1 MTTHAERY
9 ARAALTDM
17 STDDLLALRD
27 KALDDFDVTSA
38 AFIDEILAEREAGIV
53 DDKVKP

>member
-9 ARAALTDM
+9 ARQTLTDM
-17 STDDLLALRD
+17 STEALLTLRN